1 MSETI
6 PHFLRV
12 GLRLNIFCRKECL
25 GRGDKRVVEEE
36 NGREW
41 ERVET
46 SHGEKGRREG
56 EQEGKRERQFQVES
70 VRQAVQLKQ

>member
-1 MSETI
+1 M
-6 PHFLRV
+6 V
-12 GLRLNIFCRKECL
+12 GLRLNIFCRKECQ
-25 GRGDKRVVEEE
+25 GRGNKSIVEAE

-41 ERVET
+41 EREVET